1 MHSSEIQFI
10 DSENPPF
17 NKVNSLK
24 DSYSELFSFIVEIK
38 TKGNSYSFLKLSIS
52 NIEFAL

>member
-10 DSENPPF
+10 ESENPPF